1 MKRELLITTAL
12 ICAGIGGAGA
22 QSTNAPSAAATGN
35 PPQTRPSNVPSQE
48 QANEMMKVI
57 NEALAQKYPGY
68 KVTAVAASPAP
79 PVPAAVAAQGA
90 AATGTV
96 PAPNCTVIIQ
106 TPFGTLSLC

>member
-1 MKRELLITTAL
+1 MKTKLLIVTAV
-12 ICAGIGGAGA
+12 ICAGIGSASA
-22 QSTNAPSAAATGN
+22 QSVQSPAPNNN
-35 PPQTRPSNVPSQE
+35 PSQTRPSQE
-48 QANEMMKVI
+48 QATDMMKTI

-79 PVPAAVAAQGA
+79 PVPAAVAASGT

-96 PAPNCTVIIQ
+96 PAPNYSVIMQ